1 MDLAPS
7 LLISVP
13 QMRDPNFDHSVV
25 LVLEHDEHGSFGL
38 VVNRETPHSLGEFC
52 RSQEIDYR
60 GLREARVLYGGP
72 VEPTQGFVLYGQP
85 HELDGEFAGREV
97 VERAV
102 WFGADLA
109 LLRQLAGQNRTPYR
123 LLVGYAGWAPGQL
136 DAELAAGAWLARPVD
151 PALLFHTPTA
161 EIWPRAL
168 ADLGIAPGAIVG
180 RTASG
185 SDPGDLSLN

>member
-25 LVLEHDEHGSFGL
+25 LVLEHDENGSFGL
-38 VVNRETPHSLGEFC
+38 VVNRETDYTLREFC
-52 RSQEIDYR
+52 RSQQFAFHGPAD
-60 GLREARVLYGGP
+60 AKVLHGGP
-72 VEPTQGFVLYGQP
+72 VGTTQGFVLYGLP
-85 HELDGEFAGREV
+85 HRVTGETAGREV
-97 VERAV
+97 LERAL

-109 LLRQLAGQNRTPYR
+109 LLEQLAGQTDTPYR

-151 PALLFHTPTA
+151 PALLFHTPP
-161 EIWPRAL
+161 EQIWPRAL
-168 ADLGIAPGAIVG
+168 ADLGIDPGAIV
-180 RTASG
+180 AG
-185 SDPGDLSLN
+185 SATGNATLN

>member
-13 QMRDPNFDHSVV
+13 QMRDPNFDHTVV

-38 VVNRETPHSLGEFC
+38 VVNRETRHTLGEFC

-60 GLREARVLYGGP
+60 GVRDAKVLYGGP
-72 VEPTQGFVLYGQP
+72 VGPTQGFVLYGQP
-85 HELDGEFAGREV
+85 HELVGETAGREI
-97 VERAV
+97 VEREL

-109 LLRQLAGQNRTPYR
+109 LLEQLAGQRDTPYR

-151 PALLFHTPTA
+151 PALLFRTPP
-161 EIWPRAL
+161 EEVWPRAL
-168 ADLGIAPGAIVG
+168 GDLGIAPGTIVVHAASNG
-180 RTASG
+180 ASG
-185 SDPGDLSLN
+185 DASLN